1 MFECKETLSNA
12 LPVNAIENDL
22 ETMKMTEKSSDQ
34 TKSDQTKVE
43 NLDSAVPF
51 VDVAR
56 IGDLEIGK
64 GKSFEVAGRLVAL
77 FFDGTHYS
85 AIDDLCP
92 HMGASLGDGCF
103 VEGVVSCPWHA
114 WRFRV
119 ADGSWCDNPKLKI
132 ETFDVRVDGDR
143 IAVRIPPTTPPTVP
157 EVHVETGID
166 QK

>member
-1 MFECKETLSNA
+1 MSVEKLFPMRL
-12 LPVNAIENDL
+12 LRVNAIENDL
-22 ETMKMTEKSSDQ
+22 EKGKMTEKSSDQ
-34 TKSDQTKVE
+34 TKVE
-43 NLDSAVPF
+43 NPGLAVPF
-51 VDVAR
+51 IDVAK

-103 VEGVVSCPWHA
+103 VDGVVSCPWHA

-157 EVHVETGID
+157 EVHVETDID
-166 QK
+166 QR